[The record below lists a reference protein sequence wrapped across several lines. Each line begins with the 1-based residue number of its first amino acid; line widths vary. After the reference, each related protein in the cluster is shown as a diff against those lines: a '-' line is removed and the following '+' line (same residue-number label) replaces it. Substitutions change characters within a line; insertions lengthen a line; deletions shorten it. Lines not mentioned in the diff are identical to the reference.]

1 MKKFSVT
8 PKSFPFLI
16 LVTGGYICGCGKPN
30 NIFSTYFQSTE
41 DDHMDK
47 PYLLEG
53 INAMMDVAST
63 INEFKRRKDLGESFH
78 IQILFYCLY
87 CVKWKR

>member
-1 MKKFSVT
+1 
-8 PKSFPFLI
+8 
-16 LVTGGYICGCGKPN
+16 
-30 NIFSTYFQSTE
+30 
-41 DDHMDK
+41 MDK

-78 IQILFYCLY
+78 IQNVFYLPPAP
-87 CVKWKR
+87 